1 MKTAH
6 AQLVKERSKRMCYS
20 KVQKNIVFTS
30 RAAAESYF
38 ALVQLQETCFLAIV
52 SSSSLFSWIVLMG
65 LPEV

>member
-38 ALVQLQETCFLAIV
+38 AVGSGWEDFCFLAIV
-52 SSSSLFSWIVLMG
+52 TSFGSW
-65 LPEV
+65 